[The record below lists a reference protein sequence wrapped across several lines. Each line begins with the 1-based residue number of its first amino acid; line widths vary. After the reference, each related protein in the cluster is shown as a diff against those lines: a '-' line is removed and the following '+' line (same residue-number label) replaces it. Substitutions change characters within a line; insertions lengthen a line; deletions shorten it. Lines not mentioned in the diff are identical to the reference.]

1 MEMNDTSK
9 ILNYFT
15 CAQVLELLKLLL
27 KENEY
32 YMFLSNKEFKSENLS
47 NETFIIEKMSI
58 VTLFDIIKKYN
69 STLYNNLLN
78 EMINTLY

>member
-15 CAQVLELLKLLL
+15 CAQVLVLLKLLL

>member
-58 VTLFDIIKKYN
+58 ITLFDIIKKYN